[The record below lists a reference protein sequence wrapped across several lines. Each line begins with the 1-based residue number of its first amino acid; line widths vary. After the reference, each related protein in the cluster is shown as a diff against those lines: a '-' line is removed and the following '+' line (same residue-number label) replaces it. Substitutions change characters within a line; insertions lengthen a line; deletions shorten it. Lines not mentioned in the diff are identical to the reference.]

1 MASAKEYAYY
11 VRGNK
16 IAIVQKDHTGNVDGL
31 YNAGTSVDLPV
42 GGGVW
47 KSPLAAVTNGLQVEY
62 TYEGGWEYITSN
74 KHTLYSE
81 LDDNGVLKFQTA
93 SAHGNLTSTYTAG
106 KKFLVRNSEKFS
118 GIHEVASSS
127 HGSYTA
133 ITTKTKTRAKAVDG
147 VYAETNVVSYYDI
160 DALDDEE
167 SIIPVNSYQGLA
179 LVYYVKA
186 RMAEDQKDFKQ
197 RDYFMAQFHKMVEQD
212 NSSKISGSR
221 NISPGLNAIR

>member
-1 MASAKEYAYY
+1 M
-11 VRGNK
+11 
-16 IAIVQKDHTGNVDGL
+16 
-31 YNAGTSVDLPV
+31 
-42 GGGVW
+42 
-47 KSPLAAVTNGLQVEY
+47 
-62 TYEGGWEYITSN
+62 
-74 KHTLYSE
+74 
-81 LDDNGVLKFQTA
+81 
-93 SAHGNLTSTYTAG
+93 
-106 KKFLVRNSEKFS
+106 
-118 GIHEVASSS
+118 ASSS